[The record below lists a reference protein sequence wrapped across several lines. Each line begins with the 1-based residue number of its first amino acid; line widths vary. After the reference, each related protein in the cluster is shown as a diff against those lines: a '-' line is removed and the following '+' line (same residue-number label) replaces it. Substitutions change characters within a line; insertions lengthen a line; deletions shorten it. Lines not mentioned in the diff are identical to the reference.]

1 MSENEPHILV
11 VDDAREIRDPLV
23 KYLQKNGYRAMG
35 AESSAAA
42 RKLMRQRAFDL
53 VVLDVLMP
61 GEDGFSFCR
70 WLRENGDI
78 AVLFLTAKGDD
89 VDRIVGIEIGAD
101 DYMVKPF
108 NPRELLA
115 RIGAVLRRVR
125 ALPPRLSPVGP
136 SRVRF
141 DRWILDNVKRELLNE
156 EGAGVALSSGEYALL
171 CVLIDRP
178 MVVLKR
184 DDLLD
189 LTIGRDA
196 QPYDRAVDN
205 VIMRLRRKIE
215 DNPRQPKIIKTVW
228 GGGYV
233 FAAEPAVL

>member
-1 MSENEPHILV
+1 MSETEPHILV
-11 VDDAREIRDPLV
+11 VDDARDIRDPLV

-35 AESSAAA
+35 AQSAAAA

-70 WLRENGDI
+70 WLRESGDTP
-78 AVLFLTAKGDD
+78 VLFLTAKGDD

-115 RIGAVLRRVR
+115 RIGAVLRRVK
-125 ALPPRLSPVGP
+125 ALPPRLVQMGP

-141 DRWILDNVKRELLNE
+141 DRWVLDNVRRELLNE
-156 EGAGVALSSGEYALL
+156 SGAGVALSSGEYALL

-196 QPYDRAVDN
+196 QPYDRSIDN
-205 VIMRLRRKIE
+205 AIMRLRRKIE
-215 DNPRQPKIIKTVW
+215 DNPRHPRIIKTVW

-233 FAAEPAVL
+233 FAAEPAVV